1 MDFEH
6 MLDLWEH
13 QKRLTME
20 TFMFSLR
27 FAEMKKLVDF
37 VGKSLAFFPTNVD
50 GFHGPLSKALKS
62 K

>member
-20 TFMFSLR
+20 TFMFSRR
-27 FAEMKKLVDF
+27 FAERKKLVDVRWEAARF
-37 VGKSLAFFPTNVD
+37 YPDATRG
-50 GFHGPLSKALKS
+50 
-62 K
+62 